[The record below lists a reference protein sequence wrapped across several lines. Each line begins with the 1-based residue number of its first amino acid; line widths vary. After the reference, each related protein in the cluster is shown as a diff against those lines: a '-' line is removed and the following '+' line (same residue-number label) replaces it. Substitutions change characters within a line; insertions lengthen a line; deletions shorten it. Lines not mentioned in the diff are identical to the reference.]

1 MMKQLSILHTAKR
14 MVLILFTAISFSYSA
29 DMVNAVA
36 LIVNDEPIT
45 VYDIQLKKYQNK
57 ISREEAVNQLI
68 DEVLYKELVS
78 KYNITADIFDINNY
92 IEKVAASNGMDLY
105 TFKSILRQK
114 YKNYTKY
121 EEEVKNTIIN
131 QKLTQKLIKGNIPIA
146 NEDDLKIYYENNQNM
161 FAAASKVKAVQYI
174 SENKKALEAAI
185 KTPISNIDG
194 VTKSPVDLNQSNIN
208 PQLKYIINET
218 KVNQFTP
225 IFTANKKYISLLIT
239 QKEDIQTLAFDEVK
253 DRIFNII
260 MQDREKKY
268 LKDYFEKLKLS
279 ANIKIVR

>member
-1 MMKQLSILHTAKR
+1 MKQLSILHTLKK
-14 MVLILFTAISFSYSA
+14 MVLILFATISFSYSA

-68 DEVLYKELVS
+68 DEVLYKELVA
-78 KYNITADIFDINNY
+78 KYNITADIFDVNNY

-161 FAAASKVKAVQYI
+161 FSAASKVKAVQYI
-174 SENKKALEAAI
+174 SEDKKALEAAI

-194 VTKSPVDLNQSNIN
+194 VTKAPVDLDQSNIN

-218 KVNQFTP
+218 KINQFTP
-225 IFTANKKYISLLIT
+225 VFTANKKYISLLIT

-253 DRIFNII
+253 DRIFNVI

-268 LKDYFEKLKLS
+268 LKDYFDKLKLS

>member
-1 MMKQLSILHTAKR
+1 MKQLSILHTLKK
-14 MVLILFTAISFSYSA
+14 MVLILLATISFSYSA

-68 DEVLYKELVS
+68 DEVLYKELVA
-78 KYNITADIFDINNY
+78 KYNITADVFDINNY

-161 FAAASKVKAVQYI
+161 FTAASKVKAVQYI

-194 VTKSPVDLNQSNIN
+194 VTKAPVDLNQTNIN

-239 QKEDIQTLAFDEVK
+239 QKDDIQTLAFDEVK

>member
-1 MMKQLSILHTAKR
+1 MKQLSILHTLKR
-14 MVLILFTAISFSYSA
+14 MVLILFATMSFSYSA

-68 DEVLYKELVS
+68 DEVLYKELVG
-78 KYNITADIFDINNY
+78 KYNITADVFDINNY

-105 TFKSILRQK
+105 TFKSILKQK
-114 YKNYTKY
+114 YTNYTKY

-194 VTKSPVDLNQSNIN
+194 VTKAPVDLDQSNIN

-225 IFTANKKYISLLIT
+225 VFTANKKYISLLIT

-253 DRIFNII
+253 DRIFNVI

-268 LKDYFEKLKLS
+268 LKDYFDKLKLS